1 MRTSE
6 IPKQEEPPTNIKI
19 AILKQDDK
27 ETSLPPLPPPV
38 FSSPQKQQLSSAPTS
53 LTPGEE
59 MFYTPRN
66 LSRINDQTN
75 YGTSVIRSSVPIPR
89 SVPPNPSTAI
99 ETIKISTNID
109 ISAVTSS
116 DAGVAAVDRITSSH
130 PDNIAPAQNDTKATS
145 SPNASTTAA
154 LTRKL
159 EKAKTVIGKLKEENK
174 ALNEQLQSLTASIQE
189 KQTSNEEQLQRE
201 LQKQKSK
208 MSDLITENKS
218 LNLQNIS
225 LCQNLVRTPL
235 LIRLLLS
242 L

>member
-89 SVPPNPSTAI
+89 SVPPNPSTSI
-99 ETIKISTNID
+99 ENIQISTNKD

-116 DAGVAAVDRITSSH
+116 DAGVAARLWIGSPRHIQTTWHQHRMIRKRHHH
-130 PDNIAPAQNDTKATS
+130 PM
-145 SPNASTTAA
+145 
-154 LTRKL
+154 LL
-159 EKAKTVIGKLKEENK
+159 
-174 ALNEQLQSLTASIQE
+174 
-189 KQTSNEEQLQRE
+189 
-201 LQKQKSK
+201 
-208 MSDLITENKS
+208 
-218 LNLQNIS
+218 
-225 LCQNLVRTPL
+225 PL
-235 LIRLLLS
+235 HLLGN
-242 L
+242 

>member
-89 SVPPNPSTAI
+89 SVPPNPSTSI
-99 ETIKISTNID
+99 ENIQISTNKD

-130 PDNIAPAQNDTKATS
+130 PDNIAPAQNDSKATS
-145 SPNASTTAA
+145 SPNASTAA

-174 ALNEQLQSLTASIQE
+174 ALNEQLQSRSASIQE

-208 MSDLITENKS
+208 MSDLITENES

>member
-27 ETSLPPLPPPV
+27 EMSLPPLPPPV

-99 ETIKISTNID
+99 ETIKISTNK
-109 ISAVTSS
+109 AVTSS
-116 DAGVAAVDRITSSH
+116 DEGVAAVDRITSSH

-145 SPNASTTAA
+145 SPNASTAA

-208 MSDLITENKS
+208 MSDLITENES

-225 LCQNLVRTPL
+225 LCQNLVRTLL
-235 LIRLLLS
+235 LIRLLLP